1 MQVIKDIEVN
11 KRKVG
16 VKMAVIYLDNAATT
30 PVWPEV
36 VDAMLPYYRE
46 NYGNP
51 SGIYGFA
58 EKRKEDISNSRKRIA
73 SSIGARDKEIYF
85 TSGGTESDNWALQS
99 AVLMVKGKKR
109 HIITTEIEH
118 HAILNTCLSLE
129 KQGVEITYLKVD
141 ENGMVSPEEVERAIR
156 PYTCLVSVMFANNE
170 VGTIQPI
177 EKIGR
182 ITKKYHVPFHTD
194 AVQAYGHIPINVKTM
209 NIDML
214 SASGHK
220 FNGPKGIGFLYINK
234 EINLPPFLYGGHQE
248 NGKRAGTENV
258 AGIIGIGKAAEM
270 AENMQGKDKER
281 IRKMRDHLIDR
292 ILTEIPYSRVNGSR
306 KHRLPGNCNF
316 SFQFI
321 EGTSLLIL
329 LDTDGICASAGSAC
343 SSGETSPSHV
353 LSAMGVPNEIAR
365 GTLRLTIGYQNTME
379 EMDYAV
385 ECIKKHV
392 KKLREGSP
400 EFEDYQNKNLANQ

>member
-1 MQVIKDIEVN
+1 MS
-11 KRKVG
+11 
-16 VKMAVIYLDNAATT
+16 MIYLDNAATT

-36 VDAMLPYYRE
+36 VDVMLPYYRE

-51 SGIYGFA
+51 SGIYEFA
-58 EKRKEDISNSRKRIA
+58 AKRKKEIQNARKRIA
-73 SSIGARDKEIYF
+73 SSVGAEEEEIYF

-99 AVLMVKGKKR
+99 AVLMEKGKKR
-109 HIITTEIEH
+109 HIITTQMEH

-129 KQGVEITYLKVD
+129 KQGIEVTYLKVD
-141 ENGMVSPEEVERAIR
+141 ENGMVSPEDVERAIR

-170 VGTIQPI
+170 IGTIQPI

-182 ITKKYHVPFHTD
+182 ITKKYHVLFHTD
-194 AVQAYGHIPINVKTM
+194 AVQAYGHIPIHVKSL

-234 EINLPPFLYGGHQE
+234 EIDLMPFLHGGHQE

-258 AGIIGIGKAAEM
+258 AGIIGMGKAAEI
-270 AENMQGKDKER
+270 AEDMQEKHEEKV
-281 IRKMRDHLIDR
+281 RKMRDYLMNR
-292 ILTEIPYSRVNGSR
+292 ILTEIPYVRVNGSR
-306 KHRLPGNCNF
+306 KKRLPGNCNL

-321 EGTSLLIL
+321 EGSSLLIL
-329 LDTDGICASAGSAC
+329 LDMDGICASAGSAC
-343 SSGETSPSHV
+343 SSGETATSHV
-353 LSAMGVPNEIAR
+353 LSALGVPDEIAR
-365 GTLRLTIGYQNTME
+365 GTLRLTLGAQNTME
-379 EMDYAV
+379 EMDYTV

-400 EFEDYQNKNLANQ
+400 EFEDYRNKNLANQ